1 MPYTVE
7 VFNQVEVEEFI
18 TGWILRLTFPEG
30 TFKFYAHSQG
40 EDDVV
45 IYIGHGTVTMKMKQ
59 AVREWATKRGIKQVN
74 WGREKK
80 INRAAKIQ

>member
-1 MPYTVE
+1 MISEFQARVRKVLIN
-7 VFNQVEVEEFI
+7 VFIYSFLFTMQ
-18 TGWILRLTFPEG
+18 LTLPVAN
-30 TFKFYAHSQG
+30 TKPG

-80 INRAAKIQ
+80 INKAAKVQ

>member
-7 VFNQVEVEEFI
+7 IFNQVEVEEFI

-40 EDDVV
+40 EDDIV

-59 AVREWATKRGIKQVN
+59 AVEVLSALRGVETR
-74 WGREKK
+74 G
-80 INRAAKIQ
+80 